1 MSESKRIK
9 HEPAKILAKL
19 IQIQKNDNQN
29 VSSVVNNQTV
39 KSRKK
44 FSEKR
49 KYPLKTL

>member
-29 VSSVVNNQTV
+29 VSSAGINERL
-39 KSRKK
+39 KSR
-44 FSEKR
+44 EKGSGER
-49 KYPLKTL
+49 KMPH